1 MAPDNPSTTSSNPAG
16 SKPVSVL
23 FVCLGNICRSP
34 MAEAIFRHQITST
47 AAATAPSAPKFSTID
62 SAGTGAYHVNSQPD
76 PRTMSA
82 LRDHGITSY
91 THAARKI
98 RRDDFFAFD
107 YILAMDGDNL
117 DDLMHE
123 RGRAVGRGKGG
134 KGGKGDGDGDGD
146 GHVAQVRLMGDF
158 LPDGSVVEKVGG
170 GEEVGDPYYGG
181 KEGFEVVYRQL
192 VRLSG
197 GFMKFLERQGEVEN

>member
-1 MAPDNPSTTSSNPAG
+1 MAPNNPSTMSANPAG
-16 SKPVSVL
+16 SKPISVL

-34 MAEAIFRHQITST
+34 MAEAIFRHQIST
-47 AAATAPSAPKFSTID
+47 PSALKFSTID

-76 PRTMSA
+76 PRTMST
-82 LRDHGITSY
+82 LRHHGITSY

-117 DDLMHE
+117 DDLLHE
-123 RGRAVGRGKGG
+123 KRRAMDRGKGG
-134 KGGKGDGDGDGD
+134 KRDGDGDGQ
-146 GHVAQVRLMGDF
+146 VATVRLMGDF
-158 LPDGSVVEKVGG
+158 LADGSVVEKVGG

-197 GFMKFLERQGEVEN
+197 GFLKFLERQSEVEN

>member
-1 MAPDNPSTTSSNPAG
+1 MST
-16 SKPVSVL
+16 L
-23 FVCLGNICRSP
+23 
-34 MAEAIFRHQITST
+34 RH
-47 AAATAPSAPKFSTID
+47 
-62 SAGTGAYHVNSQPD
+62 
-76 PRTMSA
+76 
-82 LRDHGITSY
+82 HGITSY

-117 DDLMHE
+117 DDLLHE
-123 RGRAVGRGKGG
+123 KRRAMGRRKGG
-134 KGGKGDGDGDGD
+134 KGDGAGDGDGDGD
-146 GHVAQVRLMGDF
+146 GAGQVAEVRLMGDF
-158 LPDGSVVEKVGG
+158 LPDGSAVEKVGA

-197 GFMKFLERQGEVEN
+197 GFLKFLERQGEVEN